1 MVLYD
6 ARDNQAVEGLWSLT
20 ACELLDAYRARAI
33 SPVEV
38 VGWHSARIGPRSG
51 RREGVGS

>member
-20 ACELLDAYRARAI
+20 ACVLDTYRARAV

-38 VGWHSARIGPRSG
+38 GGWHSAPIGPRSG